1 MEFLTDF
8 DQRNENLGS
17 LEEEIPKVAL
27 APLPTTIFFPLPI
40 FPFPTITTPVKPA
53 ALQAVVISRS
63 VTVAVLTP
71 PKVVNWVFISAK
83 CTTPVSS
90 PGKQIKH

>member
-8 DQRNENLGS
+8 GQRNENLGS

-27 APLPTTIFFPLPI
+27 TPLPTTNFFPLPI
-40 FPFPTITTPVKPA
+40 FPFPTITTPIKPA
-53 ALQAVVISRS
+53 ALQAVVTSS